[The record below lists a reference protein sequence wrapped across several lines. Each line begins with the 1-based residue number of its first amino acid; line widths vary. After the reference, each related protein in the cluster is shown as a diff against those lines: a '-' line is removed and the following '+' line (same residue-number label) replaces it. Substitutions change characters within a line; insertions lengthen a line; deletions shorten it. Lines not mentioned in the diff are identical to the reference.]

1 MEHRQ
6 PVVTTEAKPTGV
18 RREPVSER
26 ARIVEDIA
34 DGVRHNLRN
43 GSWILM
49 VVEKIR
55 SDSGRAGHRESSKL
69 DPFSVFKRSPVY
81 PDIRS
86 SALLAVLDREFMA
99 VGRQMAD
106 PVQGASGPVGHD
118 TLVGA
123 ALPCRHLWSQLQ
135 PGGTQLQV
143 VRYGRAYQPIDAE
156 GDTLQNRI
164 RSGQSLQ
171 RCPGD
176 LGAFELSSSDETP
189 LFFGGLCDDGQNGC
203 SCHHCII
210 PR

>member
-69 DPFSVFKRSPVY
+69 DPFSVFERSPVY
-81 PDIRS
+81 PDIRT

-106 PVQGASGPVGHD
+106 SVQGGSGPVGHD

-143 VRYGRAYQPIDAE
+143 VRYGRAY
-156 GDTLQNRI
+156 
-164 RSGQSLQ
+164 
-171 RCPGD
+171 
-176 LGAFELSSSDETP
+176 
-189 LFFGGLCDDGQNGC
+189 
-203 SCHHCII
+203 
-210 PR
+210 

>member
-6 PVVTTEAKPTGV
+6 PVVTTEAKPTGM

-34 DGVRHNLRN
+34 DGVRHNLRD
-43 GSWILM
+43 GSRILV

-55 SDSGRAGHRESSKL
+55 GDAGRAGHGESSKL
-69 DPFSVFKRSPVY
+69 DPISVFEWSPVY
-81 PDIRS
+81 PDVRT
-86 SALLAVLDREFMA
+86 SALLAVLDCEFMA

-135 PGGTQLQV
+135 PGSTQLQV
-143 VRYGRAYQPIDAE
+143 VRYGSAY
-156 GDTLQNRI
+156 
-164 RSGQSLQ
+164 
-171 RCPGD
+171 
-176 LGAFELSSSDETP
+176 
-189 LFFGGLCDDGQNGC
+189 
-203 SCHHCII
+203 
-210 PR
+210 